1 MGNYQNFNR
10 EKMTSFILDA
20 WANVTTKEQYR
31 KLEKML
37 QNMSDEEFFKFA
49 SLNAVKAGSLKDF
62 LLHQKK
68 LMGKLSNG
76 ETAWSEREPVF
87 LTEKANEI
95 LSERIRHSNPSDNI
109 VLTVEQDEMLIDLW
123 ENTAEKTKRGVSIPS
138 DLFFAKTVPLL
149 DCNITV
155 DEREIGGVLCEYRV
169 VVFKDYEEI
178 VKNATENDVSNV
190 GALILFARTD
200 SGYCGKTVLP
210 FYIVRGVDSLISGNV
225 GWIGIP
231 EELRNLMKK
240 NLNMQTISQMF
251 VSAMETWYGIQ
262 IALLHP
268 QVREIFSH
276 PTVEKTDDKKMV
288 SKKKRKKVVR
298 YVKKHVVKTQELET
312 KIYGGEKKHKL
323 HALVWYVIGHWR
335 TYESGKKVFVRPYWK
350 GKLRELKMNLEDRE
364 REIAI

>member
-1 MGNYQNFNR
+1 MENYQNFSR
-10 EKMTSFILDA
+10 EQMTKSILDA
-20 WANVTTKEQYR
+20 WSTVMTKEQYG

-37 QNMSDEEFFKFA
+37 QDMSDEEFFKFI
-49 SLNAVKAGSLKDF
+49 SLNAVKAESLKDF
-62 LLHQKK
+62 FLHQKE
-68 LMGKLSNG
+68 LMGKLSND
-76 ETAWSEREPVF
+76 ETAWGEREPVF
-87 LTEKANEI
+87 LTEKENEI
-95 LSERIRHSNPSDNI
+95 LVERIRRSNPSDNI

-138 DLFFAKTVPLL
+138 DLFFAKTIPLL

-155 DEREIGGVLCEYRV
+155 DERGIGGVLCEYRV

-190 GALILFARTD
+190 GALILLARTE

-240 NLNMQTISQMF
+240 SLNMQTISQMF

-268 QVREIFSH
+268 QVREIFLY
-276 PTVEKTDDKKMV
+276 PTTEKVDDKK
-288 SKKKRKKVVR
+288 SAPKKKRKKVVR
-298 YVKKHVVKTQELET
+298 YIKKHVIKTQELEQ
-312 KIYGGEKKHKL
+312 KIYGGEKKNKI

-335 TYESGKKVFVRPYWK
+335 TYTSGKKVFVRPYWK
-350 GKLRELKMNLEDRE
+350 GKLRGLKMNLEDRE
-364 REIAI
+364 REIVI